1 VDRYPHEFPGGQRPR
16 IAIARALAMQPQ
28 VLVADE
34 PVAAL
39 AVSIQAQVLALLR
52 KLQDRRGLSILFIA
66 RDLRVAAQLAEEVA
80 VMRNGVGEE
89 AGPIRVVVVAP
100 RSDDTRSLITAIPGR
115 ALFVG

>member
-52 KLQDRRGLSILFIA
+52 KLQDRRGLSILFITH
-66 RDLRVAAQLAEEVA
+66 DLRVAAQLSDEVA
-80 VMRNGVGEE
+80 VMRNGVVEE
-89 AGPIRVVVVAP
+89 AGPMGAVFAAP
-100 RSDDTRSLITAIPGR
+100 RSDDTRSLIAAIPGR
-115 ALFVG
+115 ALFAG